1 MKYLK
6 TWRCVSCDANQP
18 ITGEYPTKCWTC
30 DGLQFI
36 RDEITIPD
44 GADVGT
50 EESEL

>member
-6 TWRCVSCDANQP
+6 SWNCVECGTIQP
-18 ITGEYPTKCWTC
+18 STGEYPTWKCRC
-30 DGLQFI
+30 GCAEFI

-44 GADVGT
+44 NAQVGT